1 MKKMTVAVTIILLIL
16 LSECSKKAVLT
27 GTVGSP
33 INLVPEL
40 KNPEDTVAC
49 SFKWNFTAKPAESN
63 MDVLSFQPDS
73 RSFTVSFVPDVAGD
87 YELQFTSQNA
97 EGQEQFKQVF
107 NYTVSPDT
115 NPLPSADTGGFQ
127 TPPQDLSA
135 PLPQYTQP
143 ETQTAPPVTYLTR
156 PPVTQKPKPKAMV
169 KGHTIPKV
177 TGKYTIQI
185 SAWKQYNQA
194 EAALAKLTAQDLEA
208 YIQKA
213 YFKETKETFYRIR
226 TGTFDSYEEAKK
238 VMKDLQVRFPKEEFW
253 IDSVREDQ

>member
-1 MKKMTVAVTIILLIL
+1 
-16 LSECSKKAVLT
+16 
-27 GTVGSP
+27 
-33 INLVPEL
+33 LVPEL

-127 TPPQDLSA
+127 TPPRLIRAIAAIYSTGNPNSSAGYLSDQA
-135 PLPQYTQP
+135 
-143 ETQTAPPVTYLTR
+143 
-156 PPVTQKPKPKAMV
+156 PVTQKPKPKAMV